1 MSLLY
6 ALGIESTAHTFACSV
21 VSDDGRILVDER
33 VRFTPEK
40 GKGIH
45 PREAANFFVENAS
58 KVVENA
64 IRKSGI
70 SLDEISL
77 VAFAQGPGLG
87 PCLRVGATIARTL
100 SLSLNVPIIGVHHGI
115 AHIEIGK
122 LLTGMHDPLTVI
134 VSGGHTCVVAHN
146 AGRYRIYGET
156 LDITLGNLFDVF
168 VRELDLS
175 RKIPACKMGS
185 IVEELAKNG
194 KTMVEELPYIVKG
207 NDVSYSGL
215 LTRAIE
221 MAREGKYSIEDI
233 CFSLQEIAF
242 SMLCEVTER
251 ALTQL
256 RKKEVLLTGGVCANK
271 RLQEMMRDMVS
282 IHNVK
287 IAVVPSEYSADNAA
301 MIAWTGILA
310 YKAGVKMDIE
320 DTFIR
325 PRWRLDEVDTPW
337 INNIGGSRGG
347 NL

>member
-1 MSLLY
+1 MLH
-6 ALGIESTAHTFACSV
+6 ALGIESTAHTFACSI
-21 VSDDGRILVDER
+21 VSEDGKILVNEH

-58 KVVENA
+58 KVVETA

-70 SLDEISL
+70 SLDDISL
-77 VAFAQGPGLG
+77 IAFAQGPGLG

-100 SLSLNVPIIGVHHGI
+100 ALSLNVPIVGVHHGI

-134 VSGGHTCVVAHN
+134 VSGGHTCIVAHN

-168 VRELDLS
+168 IRELGLS
-175 RKIPACKMGS
+175 KKIPACKMGS
-185 IVEELAKNG
+185 IVEELAKKG
-194 KTMVEELPYIVKG
+194 KTIVEELPYTVKG

-221 MAREGKYSIEDI
+221 VAKGGKYPIEDI

-256 RKKEVLLTGGVCANK
+256 RKREVLLTGGVCANK

-282 IHNVK
+282 IHDAEV
-287 IAVVPSEYSADNAA
+287 AVVPPEYSADNAA

-310 YKAGVKMDIE
+310 YKAGIKMSIK

-337 INNIGGSRGG
+337 ISDISGS
-347 NL
+347 

>member
-1 MSLLY
+1 MNLLH

-21 VSDDGRILVDER
+21 VSENGKILVDER
-33 VRFTPEK
+33 VRFAPEK

-45 PREAANFFVENAS
+45 PREAANFFVKNAG
-58 KVVENA
+58 KVIESA

-77 VAFAQGPGLG
+77 IAFSQGPGLG

-100 SLSLNVPIIGVHHGI
+100 ALSLNTPIIGVHHGI

-122 LLTGMHDPLTVI
+122 LLTGMRDPLTVI
-134 VSGGHTCVVAHN
+134 VSGGHTCIVAYN

-168 VRELDLS
+168 VRELGLS
-175 RKIPACKMGS
+175 KKIPACKMGS
-185 IVEELAKNG
+185 IVEELAKRG
-194 KTMVEELPYIVKG
+194 RTIVEELPYTVKG

-221 MAREGKYSIEDI
+221 VAKGGKYSIEDV

-271 RLQEMMRDMVS
+271 RLQEMMMDMVS
-282 IHNVK
+282 IHNAEV
-287 IAVVPSEYSADNAA
+287 AVVPPEYSADNAA

-310 YKAGVKMDIE
+310 YKAGIKMSIK

-337 INNIGGSRGG
+337 ISDISRS
-347 NL
+347 